1 VNLNPVKSVVPIS
14 YHTWAVGAGLL
25 MVQRV
30 LMISV
35 RPRKTLKSPESLQVL
50 IMMESMSKFDGT
62 KIKYSVGLKRN
73 N

>member
-1 VNLNPVKSVVPIS
+1 MTIS

-62 KIKYSVGLKRN
+62 KIKYSVGLKIN